1 MLTRAVNLFSISDQ
15 FLSFFFFFF
24 ESKNQSWPDSR
35 GTRRGRGKEEQ
46 VYRVRCLNKGSERK
60 QHLQARALFF
70 FSFFL
75 FFFSDDTSRG
85 SVDLSPLSS
94 SLVTA
99 LCEFRVYI
107 YVSPFFFSPLV
118 LLLPFFI
125 YGVISDGVSMK
136 DGCLDFDARVI
147 GRWSSMVSD
156 QALFE
161 FSI

>member
-1 MLTRAVNLFSISDQ
+1 M
-15 FLSFFFFFF
+15 
-24 ESKNQSWPDSR
+24 
-35 GTRRGRGKEEQ
+35 GGRGRRKERQ

-70 FSFFL
+70 FS

-107 YVSPFFFSPLV
+107 YVSSFFFSPPLSCFFF
-118 LLLPFFI
+118 LLLLFFI

-136 DGCLDFDARVI
+136 DECLGFDARMI
-147 GRWSSMVSD
+147 GRSSMVSD
-156 QALFE
+156 QALFKS
-161 FSI
+161 SI